1 MKKKGRRVSMAEPI
15 KDICR
20 ILQNQL
26 NLTDK
31 QIWIY
36 NQKRDIPNDT
46 GVYFVV
52 NFQGQRIIGNTRR
65 EVATLDGLKEE
76 QSVHNLAVFSVDVFS
91 RSSRAREMRDLAIMA
106 LNSTYSQQVQ
116 EEKGFQIAR
125 NSFQVTNTSEVEGV
139 AELNRYS
146 ISFNV
151 TYMSETTKSISYY
164 DTFSKEVIT
173 EE

>member
-1 MKKKGRRVSMAEPI
+1 MSEPI
-15 KDICR
+15 KSICK
-20 ILQNQL
+20 ILKNQL
-26 NLTDK
+26 GLTDK

-36 NQKRDIPNDT
+36 NQKIDIPNDF

-52 NFQGQRIIGNTRR
+52 SYLGQRIISNIRK
-65 EVATLDGLKEE
+65 EYATEQGLIEY
-76 QSVHNLAVFSVDVFS
+76 QSVHNLAQYQLDVFS
-91 RSSRAREMRDLAIMA
+91 RGNTAREMRDLAIMA

-116 EEKGFQIAR
+116 EEESFQIAR
-125 NSFQVTNTSEVEGV
+125 NSFQVTNTSDVEGV

-151 TYMSETTKSISYY
+151 TYMTQTSKSIGYF
-164 DTFSKEVIT
+164 DTFTKEVIT

>member
-1 MKKKGRRVSMAEPI
+1 MFEPI
-15 KDICR
+15 KAICN
-20 ILQNQL
+20 ILQHQL
-26 NLTDK
+26 DLTDN

-36 NQKRDIPNDT
+36 NQKRDIPNDFNM
-46 GVYFVV
+46 YIVV
-52 NFQGQRIIGNTRR
+52 DYQGQRIIGNIRK
-65 EVATLDGLKEE
+65 EIATETGLVEYQSLHSLATIRLDL
-76 QSVHNLAVFSVDVFS
+76 FS
-91 RSSRAREMRDLAIMA
+91 RGNSARVNKDLVIMA

-116 EEKGFQIAR
+116 EANGFQIAR
-125 NSFQVTNTSEVEGV
+125 NSFQVTNASIAEGV

-151 TYMSETTKSISYY
+151 TYMSETTKSIEYY

>member
-1 MKKKGRRVSMAEPI
+1 MSEPI
-15 KDICR
+15 KLICN
-20 ILQNQL
+20 ILQTQL
-26 NLTDK
+26 GLTND

-36 NQKRDIPNDT
+36 NQKRDIPNDFGT
-46 GVYFVV
+46 YIVV
-52 NFQGQRIIGNTRR
+52 DYVGQRIIGNVRK
-65 EVATLDGLKEE
+65 EYENGEGLFEY
-76 QSVHNLAVFSVDVFS
+76 QSVHNLANYSVEVFS
-91 RSSRAREMRDLAIMA
+91 RGNGARDMRDHVLMA

-116 EEKGFQIAR
+116 EANGFQIAR

-151 TYMSETTKSISYY
+151 TYMTETTKSIAYY

>member
-1 MKKKGRRVSMAEPI
+1 MSEPI
-15 KDICR
+15 KDICD
-20 ILQNQL
+20 ILKTQL
-26 NLTDK
+26 NLSQE

-36 NQKRDIPNDT
+36 NQKRDIPNDF
-46 GVYFVV
+46 GIYFVV
-52 NFQGQRIIGNTRR
+52 MYEGQRIIANIRKEFVT
-65 EVATLDGLKEE
+65 EAGLQEY
-76 QSVHNLAVFSVDVFS
+76 QSVHNLAHFRVDVFS
-91 RSSRAREMRDLAIMA
+91 RSSNARDMRDQAIMA

-116 EEKGFQIAR
+116 EAKSFQIAR

-151 TYMSETTKSISYY
+151 TYMSETTKSIAYY
-164 DTFSKEVIT
+164 DTFTKEVIT

>member
-1 MKKKGRRVSMAEPI
+1 MNDPI
-15 KDICR
+15 KYVCDI
-20 ILQNQL
+20 LKKQL
-26 NLTDK
+26 DLTND

-36 NQKRDIPNDT
+36 NQKRDIPNDFNMYI
-46 GVYFVV
+46 VADY
-52 NFQGQRIIGNTRR
+52 NGQRIIGSVRKEKPVET
-65 EVATLDGLKEE
+65 GLIEY
-76 QSVHNLAVFSVDVFS
+76 QSLHSLAVIRLDLFS
-91 RSSRAREMRDLAIMA
+91 RGNAARLNKDLVIMA

-116 EEKGFQIAR
+116 EAHGFSIAR
-125 NSFQVTNTSEVEGV
+125 NSFQVTNATSAEGT

-151 TYMSETTKSISYY
+151 TYMSETTKSIDFY

>member
-1 MKKKGRRVSMAEPI
+1 MSDPI
-15 KDICR
+15 KHICN
-20 ILQNQL
+20 ILQTQL
-26 NLTDK
+26 DLSDE

-36 NQKRDIPNDT
+36 NQKRDIPNDFNMYI
-46 GVYFVV
+46 VADY
-52 NFQGQRIIGNTRR
+52 QGQKIIGSVRHEKPVGT
-65 EVATLDGLKEE
+65 GLVEY
-76 QSVHNLAVFSVDVFS
+76 QSLHSLAVIRLDVFS
-91 RSSRAREMRDLAIMA
+91 RGNSARLNKDLVIMA

-116 EEKGFQIAR
+116 EKYSFQIAR
-125 NSFQVTNTSEVEGV
+125 NSFQVTNASMAEGT

-151 TYMSETTKSISYY
+151 TYMSETTRSIEFF

>member
-1 MKKKGRRVSMAEPI
+1 MEPL
-15 KDICR
+15 KDICN
-20 ILQNQL
+20 ILQTQL
-26 NLTDK
+26 NLSDK

-36 NQKRDIPNDT
+36 NQKRDIPNDF
-46 GVYFVV
+46 GIYFVV
-52 NFQGQRIIGNTRR
+52 NYQGQRIIGNIRK
-65 EVATLDGLKEE
+65 EIATVNGLIEY
-76 QSVHNLAVFSVDVFS
+76 QSVHNLAVFTVDIFS
-91 RSSRAREMRDLAIMA
+91 RSPQVREMRDLAIMA

-116 EEKGFQIAR
+116 EKKGFQIAR

-151 TYMSETTKSISYY
+151 TYMSETSNSIDYY
-164 DTFSKEVIT
+164 DTFTKQVIM

>member
-1 MKKKGRRVSMAEPI
+1 MAEPI
-15 KDICR
+15 KNICN
-20 ILQNQL
+20 ILQTQL
-26 NLTDK
+26 GLQDR

-36 NQKRDIPNDT
+36 NQKRDIPNDF
-46 GVYFVV
+46 GIYFVV
-52 NFQGQRIIGNTRR
+52 SYQGQRIIANIRK
-65 EVATLDGLKEE
+65 EIATENGLMEY
-76 QSVHNLAVFSVDVFS
+76 QSVHSLANFTVDVFS
-91 RSSRAREMRDLAIMA
+91 RDKGARDMRDQAIMA

-116 EEKGFQIAR
+116 EANGFQIAR

-151 TYMSETTKSISYY
+151 TYMSETSKSIDYF
-164 DTFSKEVIT
+164 DTFTKQVIT

>member
-1 MKKKGRRVSMAEPI
+1 MAEPI

-36 NQKRDIPNDT
+36 NQKRDIPNDF
-46 GVYFVV
+46 GMYFVV
-52 NFQGQRIIGNTRR
+52 NLQGQRVIGNVRR
-65 EVATLDGLKEE
+65 EVATISGMMEE
-76 QSVHNLAVFSVDVFS
+76 QSVHNLAVFSVDIFS
-91 RSSRAREMRDLAIMA
+91 RSPQVREMMDLAIMA
-106 LNSTYSQQVQ
+106 LNSTYSQQIQ
-116 EEKGFQIAR
+116 EAKGFQIAR

>member
-1 MKKKGRRVSMAEPI
+1 MAEPI
-15 KDICR
+15 KQICR

-26 NLTDK
+26 DIPEGN
-31 QIWIY
+31 IWIY
-36 NQKRDIPNDT
+36 NQKRNIPNDFGT
-46 GVYFVV
+46 YYVV
-52 NFQGQRIIGNTRR
+52 SYLGQRVISNIRR
-65 EVATLDGLKEE
+65 EEATVDGLVEY
-76 QSVHNLAVFSVDVFS
+76 QSLHSLANLMIDVFS
-91 RSSRAREMRDLAIMA
+91 RGKDAREARDNAIMA

-116 EEKGFQIAR
+116 EANGFQIAR

-151 TYMSETTKSISYY
+151 TYMSETRKSIDYF

-173 EE
+173 EA

>member
-1 MKKKGRRVSMAEPI
+1 MEPL
-15 KDICR
+15 KDICK
-20 ILQNQL
+20 ILQTQL

-36 NQKRDIPNDT
+36 NQKRDIPNDF
-46 GVYFVV
+46 GVYLVV
-52 NFQGQRIIGNTRR
+52 NYQGQRIIGNIRK
-65 EVATLDGLKEE
+65 EIATEDGLMEY
-76 QSVHNLAVFSVDVFS
+76 QSVHNLAVFSVDIFS
-91 RSSRAREMRDLAIMA
+91 RSPRVREMRDLAIMA

-139 AELNRYS
+139 AELSRYS

-151 TYMSETTKSISYY
+151 TYMSETSKSIPYF
-164 DTFSKEVIT
+164 DTFTKQVIM